1 MYDIESIIRI
11 HSLKLPKANVI
22 KEVEWLSLQN
32 HSNLKYPTNRIVID
46 VTFINR
52 FRDMLLRGK
61 DFVCVDRHFPYLLYS
76 DLAHLVGNKWMNL
89 ALITAFTTMIN
100 ESQTY
105 NRVITINTIYD
116 MHDYDMMNMLK
127 GWKEEGVISCSVVLN
142 VRNKAG
148 VTEILH
154 KHGSGVHWSCVVIS
168 FHNGITIY
176 CDSLAWPVPSNL
188 HLVLVPFFHALCDV
202 FSTINKAGIRNQE
215 DVLLAHNHGASNVCE
230 ESCLSYLPFQ
240 GRNINVCGL
249 ACLLSCILL
258 SEKDYLEMILNKS
271 LYQLISHGFNR
282 LINSMNSSENTLY
295 TVSFQ
300 NKLIDQ

>member
-1 MYDIESIIRI
+1 MAPCTQVDALVPLFGLDTLSIARDPVKFYSIKRKYVLHLDILCVSPITNLRFTYANANESSSYYELREVPPLSDIQRIIDHLRQNSENCNAAIFYGKLFFLHDIESIIRI
-11 HSLKLPKANVI
+11 HSLKLLKANVI

-61 DFVCVDRHFPYLLYS
+61 VLLCVDRHFPYLLYS
-76 DLAHLVGNKWMNL
+76 DLANLVGNKWMNL
-89 ALITAFTTMIN
+89 ALIAAFTTMIN

-148 VTEILH
+148 SH
-154 KHGSGVHWSCVVIS
+154 
-168 FHNGITIY
+168 
-176 CDSLAWPVPSNL
+176 
-188 HLVLVPFFHALCDV
+188 
-202 FSTINKAGIRNQE
+202 RNS
-215 DVLLAHNHGASNVCE
+215 A
-230 ESCLSYLPFQ
+230 
-240 GRNINVCGL
+240 
-249 ACLLSCILL
+249 
-258 SEKDYLEMILNKS
+258 
-271 LYQLISHGFNR
+271 
-282 LINSMNSSENTLY
+282 
-295 TVSFQ
+295 
-300 NKLIDQ
+300 